1 MPPAVTVRP
10 VLSDLTFCADEIP
23 LLTAEAALPCW
34 KSRRSRRFERYYR
47 ACAAAFANDC
57 RCRIFPQAER
67 LYRQALETAQSLPQW
82 HAQLRTVLTF
92 QTADTVSL
100 YTETSLTCCPSR
112 SVFRRSDTWDLRR
125 GLPLRLQELF
135 PPRTAWRSLL
145 LQTAAQQI
153 EEAGFEGQ
161 ADVDSYL
168 DNAEKSVLEISRNR
182 RTSAFLSPDEV
193 FSGVLAHIQ
202 KMSESGSTITGLSSG
217 FRDFDRITHGFQR
230 GDLIILAARPSMGK
244 TAVALNFAMQTADH
258 NRNAGAVAIFS
269 LEQPAEQIGMRLL
282 SARSRVNGDHIKT
295 GRLSNDEWNAVNE
308 AAVDLKNLN
317 LYIEDTSTIKVS
329 EIFSKCRQLQADKGL
344 ALVVIDYIQFITGS
358 GNSRDYN
365 RQQEVSDISRSLKSL
380 ARELNVP
387 VIALSQLSRGVEQR
401 VDKRPMLSDLRE
413 SGAIEQDADIVMML
427 YRDSYYNEE
436 AKTQAKENGSEQLE
450 INIAKH
456 RNGETGRF
464 FLAFEGSTNACMN
477 YAAQYGE

>member
-1 MPPAVTVRP
+1 MPAAPEAEASLLGTMMLYPSSARVALEEGLNEDDFFLEANRKIFLAVESLYKEGQHVDLTTTVTRLRDRGQLDAVGGFDYLTALSEAAVT
-10 VLSDLTFCADEIP
+10 S
-23 LLTAEAALPCW
+23 AAT
-34 KSRRSRRFERYYR
+34 KGY
-47 ACAAAFANDC
+47 
-57 RCRIFPQAER
+57 
-67 LYRQALETAQSLPQW
+67 
-82 HAQLRTVLTF
+82 V
-92 QTADTVSL
+92 
-100 YTETSLTCCPSR
+100 
-112 SVFRRSDTWDLRR
+112 
-125 GLPLRLQELF
+125 ELVHDKAVM
-135 PPRTAWRSLL
+135 RKMIE
-145 LQTAAQQI
+145 AAQQI

-161 ADVDSYL
+161 SDIDAYL
-168 DNAEKSVLEISRNR
+168 DSAEKSVLEISRNR

-193 FSGVLAHIQ
+193 FSDVLAHIQ

-282 SARSRVNGDHIKT
+282 SAKSRVNGDHIKT

-317 LYIEDTSTIKVS
+317 IYIEDTSTIKVS

-344 ALVVIDYIQFITGS
+344 ALVVIDYIQFISGSSTG
-358 GNSRDYN
+358 REFN

-436 AKTQAKENGSEQLE
+436 SKAQAKENGSEQLE

>member
-100 YTETSLTCCPSR
+100 YTETSLTGCPSR

-153 EEAGFEGQ
+153 EEAHAQG
-161 ADVDSYL
+161 
-168 DNAEKSVLEISRNR
+168 
-182 RTSAFLSPDEV
+182 
-193 FSGVLAHIQ
+193 
-202 KMSESGSTITGLSSG
+202 
-217 FRDFDRITHGFQR
+217 
-230 GDLIILAARPSMGK
+230 
-244 TAVALNFAMQTADH
+244 
-258 NRNAGAVAIFS
+258 
-269 LEQPAEQIGMRLL
+269 
-282 SARSRVNGDHIKT
+282 
-295 GRLSNDEWNAVNE
+295 
-308 AAVDLKNLN
+308 
-317 LYIEDTSTIKVS
+317 
-329 EIFSKCRQLQADKGL
+329 
-344 ALVVIDYIQFITGS
+344 
-358 GNSRDYN
+358 
-365 RQQEVSDISRSLKSL
+365 
-380 ARELNVP
+380 
-387 VIALSQLSRGVEQR
+387 IALYDPGWRKQLRRCFDPHCFYLTGEGLCFFYPLCSIAPAVEGL
-401 VDKRPMLSDLRE
+401 P
-413 SGAIEQDADIVMML
+413 
-427 YRDSYYNEE
+427 
-436 AKTQAKENGSEQLE
+436 T
-450 INIAKH
+450 
-456 RNGETGRF
+456 F
-464 FLAFEGSTNACMN
+464 FLPYHEQAGPFRP
-477 YAAQYGE
+477 Q